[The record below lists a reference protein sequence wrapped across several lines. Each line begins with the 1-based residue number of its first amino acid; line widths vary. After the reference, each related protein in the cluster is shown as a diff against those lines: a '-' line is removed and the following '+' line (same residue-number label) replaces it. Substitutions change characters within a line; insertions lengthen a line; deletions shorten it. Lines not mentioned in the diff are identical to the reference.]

1 MTSLAR
7 ATYQFTAS
15 ACADLVSRVP
25 ALEPALVRVGFHVWN
40 WRRTGRFYRSVAGRY
55 ADRLRHSGSP
65 FRRVVIGEVP
75 LMVDVTEFTTS
86 SLYFG
91 NIPYE
96 PKTTEYLRRR
106 LRPGCVFA
114 DVGANHGYFTI
125 LAASLVGERGLVF
138 AFEPNPP
145 VYERLEAHVRLNHFD
160 HRVVLVKEALWDSRG
175 EETFFVSQW
184 STNNGIST
192 LTPGASNLASGGLSP
207 ARTIQVR
214 TETFDHWLAANGV
227 ERVDLVKIDAEG
239 AEAHIVRGMSGTLQA
254 GRIDAVVCE
263 TEWDSQAHR
272 LLCGFGLLPHTLD
285 SNGPLTNIAYAR
297 SR

>member
-7 ATYQFTAS
+7 ATYQFSAS

-25 ALEPALVRVGFHVWN
+25 ALEPALVRVGSRVWH

-55 ADRLRHSGSP
+55 ADRLRQSGSP
-65 FRRVVIGEVP
+65 FRRVMIGDVP
-75 LMVDVTEFTTS
+75 LIVDVTEFTTS

-96 PKTTEYLRRR
+96 PKTTEYLRRH
-106 LRPGCVFA
+106 LQPGSVFA

-125 LAASLVGERGLVF
+125 IAAGLVGERGLVF

-145 VYERLEAHVRLNHFD
+145 VYQRLSTHVTLNGFD
-160 HRVVLVKEALWDSRG
+160 RRVVLREQALWDSSG

-184 STNNGIST
+184 SRNNGIST
-192 LTPGASNLASGGLSP
+192 LTPGVCHIANGGLSP
-207 ARTIQVR
+207 DRTIRVR
-214 TETFDHWLAANGV
+214 TETFDHWLATDGV
-227 ERVDLVKIDAEG
+227 ERVDLVKVDAEG
-239 AEAHIVRGMSGTLQA
+239 AEAHIVRGMSGGLRS

-263 TEWDSQAHR
+263 TEWGSETHR
-272 LLCGFGLLPHTLD
+272 LLCGFGLVPEPLD
-285 SNGPLTNIAYAR
+285 TNGPLTNIAYAR
-297 SR
+297 PR

>member
-7 ATYQFTAS
+7 ATYQLTAS

-25 ALEPALVRVGFHVWN
+25 ALEPALVRLGSHVWK
-40 WRRTGRFYRSVAGRY
+40 WRRTGHFYRSVAGRY
-55 ADRLRHSGSP
+55 ADRLRQSGSP

-75 LMVDVTEFTTS
+75 LIIDVTEFTTS
-86 SLYFG
+86 PLYFG

-96 PKTTEYLRRR
+96 PKTTDYLRRC

-125 LAASLVGERGLVF
+125 LAAGLVGERGLVF

-145 VYERLEAHVRLNHFD
+145 VYERLDEHVRLNGFD
-160 HRVVLVKEALWDSRG
+160 HRVVLVEQAVWDSSG

-184 STNNGIST
+184 SENNGIST
-192 LTPGASNLASGGLSP
+192 LTPGATNLADGGLSP
-207 ARTIQVR
+207 NRTIRVR
-214 TETFDHWLAANGV
+214 TETFDHWLAKNGI

-239 AEAHIVRGMSGTLQA
+239 AEAHVVRGMAGALHS

-263 TEWDSQAHR
+263 TEWDSEAHR
-272 LLCGFGLLPHTLD
+272 LLCGFGFAPQALD
-285 SNGPLTNIAYAR
+285 VNGPLMNIAYAR
-297 SR
+297 AR